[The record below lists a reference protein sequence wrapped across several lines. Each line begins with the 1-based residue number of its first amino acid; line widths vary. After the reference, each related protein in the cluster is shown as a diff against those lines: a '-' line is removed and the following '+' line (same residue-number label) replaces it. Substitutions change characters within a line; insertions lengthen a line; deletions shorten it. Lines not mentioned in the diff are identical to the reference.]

1 MTDLLL
7 LADLFTGITCEGTG
21 LSENKIN
28 LATLLKKS
36 MFGLMFHRQSKEKE
50 YKPSLCETK

>member
-7 LADLFTGITCEGTG
+7 LADLLMRITCEGTG

-28 LATLLKKS
+28 LATLLKKV
-36 MFGLMFHRQSKEKE
+36 
-50 YKPSLCETK
+50 CVV